1 MNAAWLNSQPL
12 NTFGLGELIGLASV
26 EGLAATATADAPI
39 LSLIQAVSS
48 TANEAVATAVCDLE
62 RRRGLAVDLT
72 AVALS
77 PPSENTFTVDRAMFS
92 DSGIATATAAL
103 FGSFTIPLGAE
114 VEATATGD
122 LIPGRIDLE
131 GSPTTAIA
139 VSADATMFAQRQLS
153 RDVGVNAIG
162 EHVGEIAITGFL
174 FSSVEAVAT
183 QVNTYKVNATVIFS
197 AEASA
202 GATQSLAEIWASVP
216 MEGELAFVTA
226 EQSSFLGRY
235 RALEC
240 TTTAGVDSFATEASL
255 TRNPLLDADASA
267 VVTQEASL
275 VRAVATM
282 AADVGVGATHAAVA
296 LLVRSQHASDASV
309 AASAGPATLL
319 STRAL
324 DSVAVAISTAD
335 DPDMI
340 VRRWRPLDL
349 LEYES
354 IAQADLPAIQVIA
367 LLEAAADAV
376 AEQLAILFT
385 NIENE
390 APIARTITV
399 LREGDPIIVA
409 KQDTGI
415 MVYGE

>member
-26 EGLAATATADAPI
+26 EGLAATATADPPI
-39 LSLIQAVSS
+39 LSLIQAVTS
-48 TANEAVATAVCDLE
+48 TANEAVATAECDLE
-62 RRRGLAVDLT
+62 RRRGLAADLT

-77 PPSENTFTVDRAMFS
+77 PPSENAFTVDRAMFS
-92 DSGIATATAAL
+92 DSGIATATATL

-139 VSADATMFAQRQLS
+139 VVADATMFAQRQLS
-153 RDVGVNAIG
+153 RDVGVNAVA
-162 EHVGEIAITGFL
+162 EHVGEIAITGYL

-202 GATQSLAEIWASVP
+202 GATQSLAEIWASAP

-226 EQSSFLGRY
+226 EQSSYLGRY

-240 TTTAGVDSFATEASL
+240 TTSAGIDSFATEASL
-255 TRNPLLDADASA
+255 IRMPLLDADASA
-267 VVTQEASL
+267 DATQEASL

-282 AADVGVGATHAAVA
+282 EADAGVGATHSALPLLVRAQHAADAAVA
-296 LLVRSQHASDASV
+296 ALANPVTA
-309 AASAGPATLL
+309 L

-324 DSVAVAISTAD
+324 DSGAPAVSVADA
-335 DPDMI
+335 PDMI
-340 VRRWRPLDL
+340 VLRWRPLDL

-354 IAQADLPAIQVIA
+354 TASADPPAIQSIS
-367 LLEAAADAV
+367 LLESVVSAV
-376 AEQLAILFT
+376 AEQLAVLFT